1 MIAWCVMDQGR
12 IERVHVRSQLGFTL
26 IEMMITVAVIAILA
40 LIVVPTFFKESRK
53 TKSAS
58 EVTPMMAE
66 LAVREEQ
73 YKSDNGAYLAAA
85 TCPATTTAAG
95 TAASSCITAGTPGS
109 EWYQL
114 RVNPVES
121 LLRCTYEVV
130 VGNTSGTSVVAFG
143 FTSPA
148 FNWFYVLATC
158 DMDGDSTKDATY
170 FMSSVDSKMQ
180 SVNEGF

>member
-1 MIAWCVMDQGR
+1 MDQGL
-12 IERVHVRSQLGFTL
+12 IERVRVRGQLGFTL

-40 LIVVPTFFKESRK
+40 LIVVPQFFKESRK

-73 YKSDNGAYLAAA
+73 YKSDKGVYLAAA
-85 TCPATTTAAG
+85 ACPATTTAAG
-95 TAASSCITAGTPGS
+95 TAAAACITAGSPGS

-121 LLRCTYEVV
+121 MLRCSYEVV
-130 VGNTSGTSVVAFG
+130 SGDTAGTTVAAFS
-143 FTSPA
+143 FTSPG

-158 DMDGDSTKDATY
+158 DMDGDSAKDAQY
-170 FMSSVDSKMQ
+170 FMSSVDSKVMKI
-180 SVNEGF
+180 NEGF

>member
-1 MIAWCVMDQGR
+1 MDQGL
-12 IERVHVRSQLGFTL
+12 IERVRVRSQLGFTL

-40 LIVVPTFFKESRK
+40 LIVVPQFFKESRK

-73 YKSDNGAYLAAA
+73 YKSDKGVYLTAAA
-85 TCPATTTAAG
+85 CPATTTAAG

-121 LLRCTYEVV
+121 TLRCSYEVV
-130 VGNTSGTSVVAFG
+130 SGDTAGTSVAAFS
-143 FTSPA
+143 FTSPG

-158 DMDGDSTKDATY
+158 DMDGDTTKDAQY
-170 FMSSVDSKMQ
+170 FMSSVDSK
-180 SVNEGF
+180 VLKLNEGY

>member
-1 MIAWCVMDQGR
+1 MDQGR
-12 IERVHVRSQLGFTL
+12 IERVRVRSQLGFTL

-40 LIVVPTFFKESRK
+40 LIVVPQFFKESRK

-73 YKSDNGAYLAAA
+73 YKSDNGVYLAAA

-95 TAASSCITAGTPGS
+95 TAAASCIVAGSPGS

-121 LLRCTYEVV
+121 LLRCTYDVV
-130 VGNTSGTSVVAFG
+130 VGTTSGTSVAAFS
-143 FTSPA
+143 FTSPP

-158 DMDGDSTKDATY
+158 DMDGDATKDATY
-170 FMSSVDSKMQ
+170 FMSSVDSK
-180 SVNEGF
+180 VLKINEGY